1 MPRRHCSARVGLVSN
16 KLDPDESVGL
26 DAVGPSNIQSLS
38 KISLSGL
45 DTLWIPMVTKRDLMD
60 IPVYRWL
67 SHYSKASISYFGYSE
82 TIPSGYSQGSVER
95 QADTE
100 YGH

>member
-1 MPRRHCSARVGLVSN
+1 VGLVSN

-60 IPVYRWL
+60 IPVYTVDGFPITVKPPFLISVILRQ
-67 SHYSKASISYFGYSE
+67 SHLATRREALNVKLTRNMDI
-82 TIPSGYSQGSVER
+82 R
-95 QADTE
+95 
-100 YGH
+100 